1 MRRFLLFAAT
11 LFLCVP
17 AIWAAVLGIDFG
29 GEYIKACVVAPGSP
43 FKILLDEHSKRK
55 YPNIIAFDAKERKFG
70 NNGITLLSR
79 KPQYSY
85 SFFRQLLGQP
95 VDSPLVSDYQALY
108 LPHSLTPDP
117 VRGTLYHN
125 HMRAEAGLSDIQF
138 SPEELVAMV
147 LEYVKNLAS
156 ADGNTVTD
164 AVIAVPAYFTQRHRQ
179 AILDAAEIAGL
190 RVMALINENTAAA
203 LQYAIHNQIPLE
215 KKEIIA
221 FYNMGSTK
229 TEVTLAEF
237 SSYLK
242 SKRDKIPTG
251 QFQVLSH
258 ASDPTLGGQIFD
270 KVVLEILA
278 DEFNDFLREK
288 SIFSKDDDIRNFPR
302 PMAKLKKA
310 AQKAKEV
317 LSANKEA
324 FVNIEGLHEDVDFRS
339 KITRDQLYSNVDDA
353 FLTRVVAPLKSAL
366 KGAKLKKSDLNAMVL
381 IGGSTRVHKIRET
394 LDGFF
399 HTDLS
404 HNLNSDE
411 APALGAAF
419 RAANLSALFRVRTV
433 GMTEVAVF
441 PVGIRLSD
449 LAEQDLADVLN
460 GVEPF
465 TKRATLYSA
474 NKKIG
479 KRKSVSFTHDRDFYI
494 SMQYDTK
501 LVDGTSPQIGG
512 YKVTGLAE
520 FAKNNTAL
528 GTPKVSLSFLMDDS
542 SMLRLVRAEASVSE
556 EVEVR
561 IKKKKEKKDK
571 KGDDTKDK
579 TTEKDKKEKK
589 KDEKTDSETEKS
601 DDTTKTTEDSA
612 KKSDDSPDKSSDS
625 EKSPEE
631 FETKMEKR
639 DKKFALK
646 FEFVGGDLK
655 PMTTDEIESAREK
668 LRAFT
673 ARDRETQQ
681 IAEALNNL
689 ETYIFQAR
697 ETLDSPRMEEVAS
710 EDERQKFREA
720 LSNAED
726 SLYEDVSGATAAT
739 YADRLAALG
748 AQGAP
753 MFTRLSELD
762 ARPKAVA
769 DVVDRVTTIRETLV
783 KLKEVPDWIP
793 GTEMDK
799 FESDV
804 TAFEEWLK
812 AVDAKQAKQ
821 SPKSMPVFLSKD
833 IYDKYTPIHKTIER
847 FVKRPK
853 PVPKPKNATET
864 TDAGEKSAETASDEA
879 ASDETAT
886 DEMVGG
892 ETATDETAGGEAASD
907 ETATDEAAS
916 DEAASDETV
925 GDEATGGE
933 TATEESDPDKED
945 GSEGVVDDKAGGA
958 TDPEKVN
965 EGADPESE
973 GPSLRTEL

>member
-229 TEVTLAEF
+229 TEVTIAEF

-258 ASDPTLGGQIFD
+258 ASDPSLGGQIFD

-479 KRKSVSFTHDRDFYI
+479 KRKSVSFTHDRDFLI
-494 SMQYDTK
+494 SMQYDKK

-561 IKKKKEKKDK
+561 VKKK
-571 KGDDTKDK
+571 
-579 TTEKDKKEKK
+579 KDKKEKK
-589 KDEKTDSETEKS
+589 KDAKDKKEKKKAEKDKKETKDETTEFDADNS
-601 DDTTKTTEDSA
+601 DDAKTTEDETKKDESA
-612 KKSDDSPDKSSDS
+612 DSTPDQKSEGAS
-625 EKSPEE
+625 EE

-639 DKKFALK
+639 EKKSVLNFV
-646 FEFVGGDLK
+646 FVGGDLK
-655 PMTTDEIESAREK
+655 PMTADEIESAKEK
-668 LRAFT
+668 LRAFST
-673 ARDRETQQ
+673 RDRETQQ
-681 IAEALNNL
+681 IAESLNTL

-697 ETLDSPRMEEVAS
+697 ETLDAPRMEEVAA
-710 EDERQKFREA
+710 EDEIQKFREA

-726 SLYEDVSGATAAT
+726 SLYDDGASATAAT

-753 MFTRLSELD
+753 MFTRLTELD

-769 DVVDRVTTIRETLV
+769 DIVHRLTTIREALV
-783 KLKEVPDWIP
+783 KLKAVPDWIP
-793 GTEMDK
+793 TTEMNK
-799 FESDV
+799 YESDLTV
-804 TAFEEWLK
+804 FEEWLK
-812 AVDAKQAKQ
+812 VVDEKQGKL
-821 SPKSMPVFLSKD
+821 SLKSMPAYLSKD
-833 IYDKYTPIHKTIER
+833 VYDKYTPIHKTIDQ
-847 FVKRPK
+847 FLKRPK
-853 PVPKPKNATET
+853 PVPKPKNTTEASGAAT
-864 TDAGEKSAETASDEA
+864 EKSATESP
-879 ASDETAT
+879 SDETAE
-886 DEMVGG
+886 DSAAGES
-892 ETATDETAGGEAASD
+892 ETADGTKETAGGAE
-907 ETATDEAAS
+907 ET
-916 DEAASDETV
+916 
-925 GDEATGGE
+925 
-933 TATEESDPDKED
+933 
-945 GSEGVVDDKAGGA
+945 AGGA
-958 TDPEKVN
+958 EETAGGAEETADGAKETADGDKETADGAEEITDGDRLDV
-965 EGADPESE
+965 G
-973 GPSLRTEL
+973 